1 MLFKSPCCYYHSLR
15 LDCHSLC
22 KGWENLNRNTAWA
35 VIFLQIF
42 DLKGCQV
49 FLSIFIFQMNFDW
62 DTFISPGSMYM
73 PVSDWWLTFHNG
85 LKPSWNHEMFFKIYL
100 ARDGER
106 TLQDTIM
113 NTVYRK
119 QLNTNPL
126 WLDILERYEYSI
138 RKDFT
143 PFCFVLL
150 PSSWWFALLAKLL
163 NASSTTAYS
172 TTFL

>member
-1 MLFKSPCCYYHSLR
+1 
-15 LDCHSLC
+15 
-22 KGWENLNRNTAWA
+22 
-35 VIFLQIF
+35 
-42 DLKGCQV
+42 
-49 FLSIFIFQMNFDW
+49 
-62 DTFISPGSMYM
+62 M
-73 PVSDWWLTFHNG
+73 PVSECWLTFHNG

-172 TTFL
+172 TTFLYHIGLQSILKDHSHLFSAPAFQHRYLFNFSAVKVRMKFS

>member
-1 MLFKSPCCYYHSLR
+1 MGSYFSTNLWSQRLSSFFEHLHFSNEFWFGYFYKS
-15 LDCHSLC
+15 
-22 KGWENLNRNTAWA
+22 W
-35 VIFLQIF
+35 Q
-42 DLKGCQV
+42 
-49 FLSIFIFQMNFDW
+49 
-62 DTFISPGSMYM
+62 YM
-73 PVSDWWLTFHNG
+73 PVNDWWLTFHNG

-126 WLDILERYEYSI
+126 WLYPSDSI

-143 PFCFVLL
+143 PLCFVLL
-150 PSSWWFALLAKLL
+150 PSSWWFAQLAKLL
-163 NASSTTAYS
+163 NASSTTVYS
-172 TTFL
+172 TTFLYHIGLKLIMKEHSYLFFESVFLLDISSILLLWK